1 MALIEFITFSFFA
14 SIQLPTD
21 FFLELARALNIEE
34 KWAQVG
40 GLLKLLTVVEIENL
54 KAKQV
59 VDKGAHV
66 LQLWTD
72 SHLTYQD
79 LINALNNKSVRLDRY
94 VPHVEALIK
103 SHLSSS

>member
-1 MALIEFITFSFFA
+1 M
-14 SIQLPTD
+14 
-21 FFLELARALNIEE
+21 ALNIDE
-34 KWAQVG
+34 KWAIVG
-40 GLLKLLTVVEIENL
+40 SLLKLLTLHEIESL
-54 KAKQV
+54 RAKPS

-94 VPHVEALIK
+94 IHHVEALIK